1 MATNS
6 SVYEYQ
12 SIFQFLFNVYEY
24 FLYTYICMPWTFL
37 MHKESSE
44 KNVESSG
51 TMWVLEPKAGLL
63 QEKQI
68 LLTTEPSLKP
78 LYV

>member
-1 MATNS
+1 
-6 SVYEYQ
+6 
-12 SIFQFLFNVYEY
+12 
-24 FLYTYICMPWTFL
+24 MPWTFL

-44 KNVESSG
+44 KSVESSG
-51 TMWVLEPKAGLL
+51 IMWVLEPKAGLL

-68 LLTTEPSLKP
+68 LLTTEPSLKH